1 MRAVVSGRAKMA
13 GRNHQSPDGRVHLDP
28 QQNAGADHG
37 LGVRL
42 VRGAADLYGG
52 IELHAGSVSYR
63 AQPGGE
69 YRSAGIRASGAHT
82 RRGSYLHCLPGNSAE
97 HAQPG
102 HDRPG
107 AAFWLHRVTAQRHE
121 LSGAWCAAARCR
133 PWLAGTREHR
143 RTESRRAGHRD
154 PRAGHRHADHRC
166 QPVHRPARLTARSP
180 LGRALKMSQLIR
192 VQDLRVVADGDQGEL
207 EIVKGVSFAL
217 EKGEVLALI
226 GESGS
231 GKTTIALALL
241 GYARRGCKLAGGVV
255 QVGEHDMLSL
265 TESQLQGLRGNRVS
279 YIAQSAAAAFNPAKK
294 LIDQV
299 IEGALIH
306 GLGSR
311 ADLQAKAVELFR
323 DLALP
328 NPESIGQRYPHQ
340 VSGGQLQRVMAA
352 MALIS
357 DPLLVILDEPT
368 TALDVTTQI
377 DVLRAFKR
385 VVRERGA
392 TAVYVSHDLAV
403 VAQMADQIVVL
414 NGGRIIE
421 QSSTAALLKG
431 PEDAYTRSLLAAA
444 RPDKVLKPASEVVK
458 DSTLLTI
465 KGLTAGYGK
474 KNLQGMPM
482 IRVLEDIDLTIRRG
496 QAIGVIGES
505 GSGKSTLA
513 RVVAGLLDPAH
524 GSLTFD
530 GAELSG
536 TLAGRTEEQ
545 FRRIQM
551 VFQNADTALNPMH
564 SISAI
569 LARPLKM
576 YFDLKGKALRDRID
590 ELMDLVRLPREL
602 AERRPNEL
610 SGGQKQR
617 VNLARAL
624 AAKPDLILCDEVTS
638 ALDTVVGACILELL
652 GELRRKL
659 GVSYLFISHDIS
671 TVRAL
676 CDDIVVMYSGHKV
689 EEGSREAFSR
699 VPFHPYTDLLV
710 HSVPELRQGWL
721 ETCGVTSGKLPPIS
735 APANNPELC
744 TFLNRCP
751 ARVEG
756 MCNKTAPS
764 RRMIAGGSEILCHRD
779 SDELQAVQEN
789 LNPVTVG
796 AYA

>member
-1 MRAVVSGRAKMA
+1 M
-13 GRNHQSPDGRVHLDP
+13 
-28 QQNAGADHG
+28 
-37 LGVRL
+37 
-42 VRGAADLYGG
+42 
-52 IELHAGSVSYR
+52 
-63 AQPGGE
+63 
-69 YRSAGIRASGAHT
+69 
-82 RRGSYLHCLPGNSAE
+82 
-97 HAQPG
+97 
-102 HDRPG
+102 
-107 AAFWLHRVTAQRHE
+107 
-121 LSGAWCAAARCR
+121 
-133 PWLAGTREHR
+133 
-143 RTESRRAGHRD
+143 TE
-154 PRAGHRHADHRC
+154 
-166 QPVHRPARLTARSP
+166 
-180 LGRALKMSQLIR
+180 LIR
-192 VQDLRVVADGDQGEL
+192 VQDLRVVASGERGEV

-241 GYARRGCKLAGGVV
+241 GYARRGCRLAGGVV
-255 QVGEHDMLSL
+255 QVGEHNMLGL
-265 TESQLQGLRGNRVS
+265 QESTLQRLRGNRVS

-306 GLGSR
+306 GLGTR
-311 ADLQAKAVELFR
+311 AVLHAKAIQLFR

-328 NPESIGQRYPHQ
+328 QPDTIGERYPHQ

-357 DPLLVILDEPT
+357 DPLLVVLDEPT

-377 DVLRAFKR
+377 DVLLAFKR

-414 NGGRIIE
+414 NGGRIVE
-421 QSSTAALLKG
+421 QNATATLLKG
-431 PEDAYTRSLLAAA
+431 PAEEYTRSLLAAA
-444 RPDKVLKPASEVVK
+444 RPDASLRPPREMARHAP
-458 DSTLLTI
+458 LLTI
-465 KGLTAGYGK
+465 KGMTAGYGK
-474 KNLQGMPM
+474 SNLQGMPM
-482 IRVLEDIDLTIRRG
+482 IRVLEDIDLTIHRG

-513 RVVAGLLDPAH
+513 RVVAGLLNPAR
-524 GSLTFD
+524 GQLLFD
-530 GAELSG
+530 GVPLPG
-536 TLAGRTEEQ
+536 MLAGRTDDQ

-564 SISAI
+564 SIGTI
-569 LARPLKM
+569 LSRPLKM
-576 YFDLKGKALRDRID
+576 YFGLKGAPLRERID
-590 ELMDLVRLPREL
+590 ELLDLVRLPRAL

-617 VNLARAL
+617 INLARAL

-638 ALDTVVGACILELL
+638 ALDTVVGAAILELL
-652 GELRRKL
+652 GDLRREL

-676 CDDIVVMYSGHKV
+676 CDDIVVMYSGHKI
-689 EEGSREAFSR
+689 EEGHREAFSR
-699 VPFHPYTDLLV
+699 PPFHPYTDLLV

-721 ETCGVTSGKLPPIS
+721 ESCGTQCAQLPTIG
-735 APANNPELC
+735 APANVPELC

-751 ARVEG
+751 VRIDG
-756 MCNKTAPS
+756 LCNRTAPG
-764 RRMIAGGSEILCHRD
+764 RRVIAGGSEILCHRE
-779 SDELQAVQEN
+779 SVELQDTQEP
-789 LNPVTVG
+789 LNNMIVG

>member
-1 MRAVVSGRAKMA
+1 
-13 GRNHQSPDGRVHLDP
+13 
-28 QQNAGADHG
+28 
-37 LGVRL
+37 
-42 VRGAADLYGG
+42 
-52 IELHAGSVSYR
+52 
-63 AQPGGE
+63 
-69 YRSAGIRASGAHT
+69 
-82 RRGSYLHCLPGNSAE
+82 
-97 HAQPG
+97 
-102 HDRPG
+102 
-107 AAFWLHRVTAQRHE
+107 
-121 LSGAWCAAARCR
+121 
-133 PWLAGTREHR
+133 
-143 RTESRRAGHRD
+143 
-154 PRAGHRHADHRC
+154 
-166 QPVHRPARLTARSP
+166 
-180 LGRALKMSQLIR
+180 MSELIR
-192 VQDLRVVADGDQGEL
+192 VQDLRVVACGEL
-207 EIVKGVSFAL
+207 GEVEIVKGVSFSL
-217 EKGEVLALI
+217 QKGEVLALI

-241 GYARRGCKLAGGVV
+241 GYARRGCRLAGGVV
-255 QVGEHDMLSL
+255 QIGEHDMLALS
-265 TESQLQGLRGNRVS
+265 ESELQGLRGNRVS

-299 IEGALIH
+299 VEGALIH

-311 ADLQAKAVELFR
+311 AVLEAKAIELFR

-328 NPESIGQRYPHQ
+328 DPDRIGQRYPHQ

-357 DPLLVILDEPT
+357 DPLLVVLDEPT

-414 NGGRIIE
+414 NGGQIFE
-421 QSSTAALLKG
+421 QSPTGPLLDG
-431 PEDAYTRSLLAAA
+431 PAHEYTRSLLAAA
-444 RPDKVLKPASEVVK
+444 RPDTTIRPPCGIAEE
-458 DSTLLTI
+458 TPLLTI
-465 KGLTAGYGK
+465 QGLTAGYGN
-474 KNLQGMPM
+474 KNAQGMPA
-482 IRVLEDIDLTIRRG
+482 IRVLEDIDLTVRRG

-513 RVVAGLLDPAH
+513 RVVAGLLAPAL
-524 GSLTFD
+524 GGLTFD
-530 GAELSG
+530 GQPLGGSLSS
-536 TLAGRTEEQ
+536 RTDEQ

-564 SISAI
+564 SVSTI
-569 LARPLKM
+569 LSRPLKM
-576 YFDLKGKALRDRID
+576 YFGLKGAALRERIG
-590 ELMDLVRLPREL
+590 ELLDLVRLPRTL

-638 ALDTVVGACILELL
+638 ALDTVVGAAILELL
-652 GELRRKL
+652 RDLRQQL

-676 CDDIVVMYSGHKV
+676 CDDIVVMYSGHKIQA
-689 EEGSREAFSR
+689 GSRQSYAEA
-699 VPFHPYTDLLV
+699 PFHPYTDLLI

-721 ETCGVTSGKLPPIS
+721 EACGTTTCGTLPPIG
-735 APANNPELC
+735 AKADVPGLC

-751 ARVEG
+751 VRVDG
-756 MCNKTAPS
+756 LCNCVPAP
-764 RRMIAGGSEILCHRD
+764 RRTIVGGSEVLCHHD
-779 SDELQAVQEN
+779 SAELLKTQKDSN
-789 LNPVTVG
+789 SMITG